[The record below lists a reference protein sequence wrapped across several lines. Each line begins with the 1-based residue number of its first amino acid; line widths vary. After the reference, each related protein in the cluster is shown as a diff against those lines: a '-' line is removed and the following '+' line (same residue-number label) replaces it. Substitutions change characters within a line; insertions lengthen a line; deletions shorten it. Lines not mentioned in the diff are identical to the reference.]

1 MSRHGA
7 LYFRQEP
14 KSTGCLG
21 RKESG
26 RNGQSTS
33 LHIKASLHMVF
44 RCSLQVL
51 QWSKPT
57 SPEMILASRVP
68 FLVSSFWVQCDPPL
82 LIVPR
87 PLARANIGAGDRHAW
102 NYELASPESP
112 KRKPH

>member
-1 MSRHGA
+1 MCDKTTLNA
-7 LYFRQEP
+7 LHCAATPSPFII
-14 KSTGCLG
+14 SI
-21 RKESG
+21 
-26 RNGQSTS
+26 